1 MKQHSILFLDEADAI
16 ALWTDRGIK
25 VWAVDIA
32 AGRERRPAYRHTY
45 YASARTADRA
55 IECVKQNLNRRAPGA
70 RYRARLAGPRE
81 LGCHL
86 VTGETTPVERHTMAA
101 GFDRVA

>member
-1 MKQHSILFLDEADAI
+1 MKQQSILFPREGDAN
-16 ALWTDRGIK
+16 ASWSDWGIK

-32 AGRERRPAYRHTY
+32 AGRDRRPAYRHTF

-55 IECVKQNLNRRAPGA
+55 IECVKQILPRRAPGA

-81 LGCHL
+81 LGFHF
-86 VTGETTPVERHTMAA
+86 VTAETTPVERHTMAA
-101 GFDRVA
+101 GSDRVA